1 MSSQDSFQSGSTSRV
16 GKRRAAPYG
25 QACLHC
31 FKTKSKCVKQS
42 TSDSCERCLRLKKE
56 CSSADALRKRA
67 SQKPPDAG
75 SAAIIANLQ
84 AQNDDLNALLHKVV
98 ENSASPAALR
108 EFIEAQQRERKEKQ
122 KAYEDTESPV
132 SFQTS
137 TTSSDWRL
145 FPEQEQT
152 RLSIFRNRMLPF
164 LAFTYLPLD
173 VTAQKL
179 FARRP
184 LFFQAIMAVTS
195 SSIQE
200 RRARGCELK
209 RVMIQRTWEGIE
221 SSLDLLLCVLTY
233 LSWGYDTFVSKAS
246 TSSPSRLTQ
255 IAMAV
260 AHDLRVDMSGI
271 KRSDLLPNEVLDL
284 EHQTH
289 DTGNPEIS
297 AQQIL
302 ENKRAI
308 LGCFFLSSMTASHY
322 GRMEPMRW
330 TPQLEEYL
338 GTISRSKGCPTD
350 EIFALQVRLQVLA
363 QQVCEHRDQRE
374 LEHCQAATNLASSGS
389 TEPLLNRWYLEA
401 LQRKLQEIKA
411 SIPSHLKEDGKFLS
425 PWMLGERLLID
436 ANTETLLSQL
446 HYTSLSIYETIHPVN
461 LDIVHSSPSLSVSAT
476 LNERDC
482 HYHTLQSVRAF
493 FDVFLRF
500 TPVNWAGF
508 PFHFWVQD
516 IRCTSVL
523 IRLSLSPSY
532 RDEVRNTVDALSVI
546 DLVSERLKG
555 AAAETGE
562 TSPEDLFGTLYR
574 IGRLLRAFISPKL
587 EPQGISEQQ
596 QGALPHVETPLW
608 NEPEMVGPSQLELMQ
623 MLGVSN
629 LMGTSTAMSYNPSIY
644 YYTYT

>member
-31 FKTKSKCVKQS
+31 FKTKSKCVRQG

-67 SQKPPDAG
+67 SQKPTDAC

-84 AQNDDLNALLHKVV
+84 AQNDDLNALLRKVV
-98 ENSASPAALR
+98 ENTASPAALHK
-108 EFIEAQQRERKEKQ
+108 FIEAQQREGKEKQ
-122 KAYEDTESPV
+122 KVYEETESPV
-132 SFQTS
+132 SPQTS
-137 TTSSDWRL
+137 TTSNDWRL

-152 RLSIFRNRMLPF
+152 RLSIFRSRMLPF
-164 LAFTYLPLD
+164 LAFTYLPPD

-179 FARRP
+179 FSRKP

-200 RRARGCELK
+200 RRARGSELK

-221 SSLDLLLCVLTY
+221 SSLDLLLCALTY
-233 LSWGYDTFVSKAS
+233 LSWGYDTFVNKAS

-260 AHDLRVDMSGI
+260 AQDLRVDTSGA
-271 KRSDLLPNEVLDL
+271 KCSDLLPNEVLDP
-284 EHQTH
+284 EHQTPN
-289 DTGNPEIS
+289 TGNPENS

-302 ENKRAI
+302 ENERAI

-338 GTISRSKGCPTD
+338 STISRSKWCPTD

-363 QQVCEHRDQRE
+363 QQVCEQRDQRE
-374 LEHCQAATNLASSGS
+374 LDHCQAAANSASSGS
-389 TEPLLNRWYLEA
+389 TDPLLKRWYLEA
-401 LQRKLQEIKA
+401 LQRKLQEITA
-411 SIPSHLKEDGKFLS
+411 SIPPHLKEDGS
-425 PWMLGERLLID
+425 
-436 ANTETLLSQL
+436 TETLLSQL

-461 LDIVHSSPSLSVSAT
+461 PGILHSSPSLSLSST
-476 LNERDC
+476 LDERDC

-493 FDVFLRF
+493 FDIFLRF
-500 TPVNWAGF
+500 TPVKWAGF

-546 DLVSERLKG
+546 DLVSERLKD
-555 AAAETGE
+555 AAAEMGE
-562 TSPEDLFGTLYR
+562 TSPEDLFRTLYR
-574 IGRLLRAFISPKL
+574 IGRMLRAFIGPKL
-587 EPQGISEQQ
+587 EPPGVSEQQ
-596 QGALPHVETPLW
+596 QGAPPYVETLLW

-623 MLGVSN
+623 MLGFSN
-629 LMGTSTAMSYNPSIY
+629 PTGSSTAMPYSPSIY

>member
-1 MSSQDSFQSGSTSRV
+1 MSSQDSFQSGSTFRV

-31 FKTKSKCVKQS
+31 FKTKSKCVRQG

-75 SAAIIANLQ
+75 SATIIANLQ
-84 AQNDDLNALLHKVV
+84 AQNDYLNALLHKIV
-98 ENSASPAALR
+98 ENSELPDALR
-108 EFIEAQQRERKEKQ
+108 EFIEAQQREGKEKQ
-122 KAYEDTESPV
+122 KAYEETESLV
-132 SFQTS
+132 SHQTS
-137 TTSSDWRL
+137 TTSNDWRL

-164 LAFTYLPLD
+164 LAFTYLPPD
-173 VTAQKL
+173 MTAQRL
-179 FARRP
+179 FARKP

-200 RRARGCELK
+200 RRARGSELK

-233 LSWGYDTFVSKAS
+233 LSWGYDTFVNKAS

-260 AHDLRVDMSGI
+260 AHDLRVDTSGI
-271 KRSDLLPNEVLDL
+271 KYSDLLPNEVLGP

-289 DTGNPEIS
+289 GAGNPENL

-302 ENKRAI
+302 ENERAI

-363 QQVCEHRDQRE
+363 QQVCEQRDQRE
-374 LEHCQAATNLASSGS
+374 LDRCQAAANSASSGS

-401 LQRKLQEIKA
+401 LQRKLQEITA
-411 SIPSHLKEDGKFLS
+411 SIPPHLKDDGKFLS
-425 PWMLGERLLID
+425 PKK
-436 ANTETLLSQL
+436 TLLSQL

-461 LDIVHSSPSLSVSAT
+461 SDIVHSSPSLSVFST
-476 LNERDC
+476 LDELDC

-493 FDVFLRF
+493 FDILLRF

-555 AAAETGE
+555 AAAEMGE

-574 IGRLLRAFISPKL
+574 IGRMLRAFISPKM
-587 EPQGISEQQ
+587 EPPGASEQQ
-596 QGALPHVETPLW
+596 QGAPQYVETPLW

-623 MLGVSN
+623 MLGFSN
-629 LMGTSTAMSYNPSIY
+629 LMGTSTAMPYSPPIY